1 MSGCDQCVVRARG
14 FGNVLQFRKAQ
25 MVLKRFLSITCVCL
39 AAVCTVGAEAGDKVV
54 APKDG
59 VIHLFNGKNLDGL
72 YVWNRGTEYEDPKK
86 IFTVKD
92 GMLHI
97 SGDGYGGL
105 ITKKDY
111 RDYHMVIEFKWGGK
125 TWGKRED
132 RARDSGVLIHC
143 HGPDG
148 GYGNTWMASI
158 EAQII
163 EGGVGDIL
171 VLTGKDPKTGA
182 TLPTSLTTTIKK
194 DRDGE
199 KVWDKDG
206 EEITLSSGRINWWG
220 RDPDWADKVGFRGKD
235 DVESEFGEWTRMD
248 VICDGGKIKYLVN
261 GVVVNGGYDAKPD
274 HGKLLVQ
281 TEMAEM
287 WVRKWDLYPLGKAP
301 KYKKD

>member
-1 MSGCDQCVVRARG
+1 MH
-14 FGNVLQFRKAQ
+14 
-25 MVLKRFLSITCVCL
+25 LKRQLMISCFCL
-39 AAVCTVGAEAGDKVV
+39 AAVFAVNVEAGEKVV

-59 VIHLFNGKNLDGL
+59 VIKLFNGKNLDGL
-72 YVWNRGTEYEDPKK
+72 YVWNRGTAYEDPRK

-111 RDYHMVIEFKWGGK
+111 RDYHMVIEFKWGEK
-125 TWGKRED
+125 TWGARKD
-132 RARDSGVLIHC
+132 RTRDSGVLFHC

-171 VLTGKDPKTGA
+171 VLTGKDPKTGEPI
-182 TLPTSLTTTIKK
+182 PTSLTTTITK

-199 KVWDKDG
+199 KVWKKGG

-220 RDPDWADKVGFRGKD
+220 RDPDWADKIGFRGKD
-235 DVESEFGEWTRMD
+235 DVESPLGEWTRMD
-248 VICDGGKIKYLVN
+248 VICDGGNIKYLVN
-261 GVVVNGGYDAKPD
+261 GIVVNAGSDAKPD

>member
-1 MSGCDQCVVRARG
+1 
-14 FGNVLQFRKAQ
+14 
-25 MVLKRFLSITCVCL
+25 MVLKRLLSITCVCL

-54 APKDG
+54 TPKDG

-72 YVWNRGTEYEDPKK
+72 YVWNRGTEYEDPKN

-97 SGDGYGGL
+97 LGNGYGGL

-171 VLTGKDPKTGA
+171 VLTGKDPKTGE
-182 TLPTSLTTTIKK
+182 TLPTSLTTKIKK

-261 GVVVNGGYDAKPD
+261 GVVVNAGYNAKPD

-301 KYKKD
+301 KYKKDKK

>member
-1 MSGCDQCVVRARG
+1 MH
-14 FGNVLQFRKAQ
+14 
-25 MVLKRFLSITCVCL
+25 LKRLLTIICVCL
-39 AAVCTVGAEAGDKVV
+39 AAVYTFNVEAGDKDKVV
-54 APKDG
+54 TPQDG
-59 VIHLFNGKNLDGL
+59 VIKLFNGKNLDGL
-72 YVWNRGTEYEDPKK
+72 YVWNRDTAYEDPRK

-105 ITKKDY
+105 ITKQDY
-111 RDYHMVIEFKWGGK
+111 RDYHMVIEFKWGEK
-125 TWGKRED
+125 TWGARKD

-148 GYGNTWMASI
+148 GYGKTWMASI

-171 VLTGKDPKTGA
+171 VLTGKDPETGEP
-182 TLPTSLTTTIKK
+182 LPTSLTTTITK

-199 KVWDKDG
+199 KVWKKGG
-206 EEITLSSGRINWWG
+206 EEITLSSGRINWFG

-248 VICDGGKIKYLVN
+248 VISKGGDIEYQVN
-261 GVVVNGGYDAKPD
+261 GVTVNAGSNAKPD

-301 KYKKD
+301 AYKK

>member
-1 MSGCDQCVVRARG
+1 MH
-14 FGNVLQFRKAQ
+14 
-25 MVLKRFLSITCVCL
+25 LKRLLTITCVCL
-39 AAVCTVGAEAGDKVV
+39 AAVYTLNVEAGDEDKVV
-54 APKDG
+54 TPQDG
-59 VIHLFNGKNLDGL
+59 VIKLFNGKNLDGL
-72 YVWNRGTEYEDPKK
+72 YVWNRDTAYEDPRK

-105 ITKKDY
+105 ITKQDY
-111 RDYHMVIEFKWGGK
+111 RDYHMVIEFKWGEK
-125 TWGKRED
+125 TWGARED

-171 VLTGKDPKTGA
+171 VLTGKDPKTGEP
-182 TLPTSLTTTIKK
+182 LPTSLTTTITK

-199 KVWDKDG
+199 KVWKKGG
-206 EEITLSSGRINWWG
+206 EEITLSSGRINWFG

-248 VICDGGKIKYLVN
+248 VISKGGDIEYQVN
-261 GVVVNGGYDAKPD
+261 GVTVNAGSNAKPD

-301 KYKKD
+301 VYKK

>member
-1 MSGCDQCVVRARG
+1 MH
-14 FGNVLQFRKAQ
+14 
-25 MVLKRFLSITCVCL
+25 LKRLLTITCVCL
-39 AAVCTVGAEAGDKVV
+39 AAVYTLNVEAGDEDKVV
-54 APKDG
+54 TPQDG
-59 VIHLFNGKNLDGL
+59 VIKLFNGKNLDGL
-72 YVWNRGTEYEDPKK
+72 YVWNRDTAYEDPRK

-105 ITKKDY
+105 ITKQDY
-111 RDYHMVIEFKWGGK
+111 RDYHMVIEFKWGEK
-125 TWGKRED
+125 TWGARED

-171 VLTGKDPKTGA
+171 VLTGKDPKTGEP
-182 TLPTSLTTTIKK
+182 LPTSLTTTITK

-199 KVWDKDG
+199 KVWKKGG
-206 EEITLSSGRINWWG
+206 EEITLSSGRINWFG
-220 RDPDWADKVGFRGKD
+220 RDPDWADKDGFRGKD

-248 VICDGGKIKYLVN
+248 VISKGGDIEYQVN
-261 GVVVNGGYDAKPD
+261 GVTVNAGSNAKPD

-301 KYKKD
+301 VYKK

>member
-1 MSGCDQCVVRARG
+1 MH
-14 FGNVLQFRKAQ
+14 
-25 MVLKRFLSITCVCL
+25 LKRLVTVVCL
-39 AAVCTVGAEAGDKVV
+39 CLSAIYTINAAAGDKVMS
-54 APKDG
+54 PKDG
-59 VIHLFNGKNLDGL
+59 VIKLFNGKNLDGL
-72 YVWNRGTEYEDPKK
+72 YVWNRGTEYEDPRK

-105 ITKKDY
+105 ITKNNF
-111 RDYHMVIEFKWGGK
+111 RDYHMVIEFKWGEK
-125 TWGKRED
+125 TWGARKD
-132 RARDSGVLIHC
+132 RTRDSGILFHC

-148 GYGNTWMASI
+148 GYGKTWMASI

-182 TLPTSLTTTIKK
+182 TIPTSFTSTITK

-199 KVWDKDG
+199 KVWKKGG

-220 RDPDWADKVGFRGKD
+220 RDPDWADKIGFRGKE
-235 DVESEFGEWTRMD
+235 DVESPYGEWTRMD
-248 VICDGGKIKYLVN
+248 VICKGGDVTVKVN
-261 GVVVNGGYDAKPD
+261 GVVVNGGTNAKPD

-301 KYKKD
+301 KYKK

>member
-1 MSGCDQCVVRARG
+1 
-14 FGNVLQFRKAQ
+14 

>member
-1 MSGCDQCVVRARG
+1 
-14 FGNVLQFRKAQ
+14 
-25 MVLKRFLSITCVCL
+25 MVLKRLLTITCVCL
-39 AAVCTVGAEAGDKVV
+39 AAVSAVGAEAGDKVIT
-54 APKDG
+54 PKDG

-72 YVWNRGTEYEDPKK
+72 YVWNRDTAYEDPRE

-105 ITKKDY
+105 ITKNDY
-111 RDYHMVIEFKWGGK
+111 RDYHMVIEFKWGEK

-171 VLTGKDPKTGA
+171 VLTGKDPKTGESI
-182 TLPTSLTTTIKK
+182 PTSLTTKITK

-199 KVWDKDG
+199 KVWKKDG
-206 EEITLSSGRINWWG
+206 EEITLSSGRINWFG

-235 DVESEFGEWTRMD
+235 DVESKFGEWTRMD
-248 VICDGGKIKYLVN
+248 VISKGGEIEYLVN
-261 GVVVNGGYDAKPD
+261 GVVVNAGYNAKPD

-287 WVRKWDLYPLGKAP
+287 WVRKWDLYPLGEAP

>member
-1 MSGCDQCVVRARG
+1 MH
-14 FGNVLQFRKAQ
+14 
-25 MVLKRFLSITCVCL
+25 LKRILTITCLCL
-39 AAVCTVGAEAGDKVV
+39 AAICTSHAAAGEKVV
-54 APKDG
+54 TPKDG
-59 VIHLFNGKNLDGL
+59 VIKLFNGKNLDGL
-72 YVWNRGTEYEDPKK
+72 YVWNRGTAYEDPRK

-111 RDYHMVIEFKWGGK
+111 RDYHMVIEFKWGEK
-125 TWGKRED
+125 TWGTRKD
-132 RARDSGVLIHC
+132 RTRDSGVLFHC

-182 TLPTSLTTTIKK
+182 PIPTSLTSTITK

-199 KVWDKDG
+199 KVWKKDG
-206 EEITLSSGRINWWG
+206 EEITISSGRINWWG
-220 RDPDWADKVGFRGKD
+220 RDPDWADKIGFRGKD
-235 DVESEFGEWTRMD
+235 DVESPLGEWTRMD
-248 VICDGGKIKYLVN
+248 VICKGGDIEYQVN
-261 GVVVNGGYDAKPD
+261 GVVVNAGSNAIPD

-301 KYKKD
+301 KYKK

>member
-1 MSGCDQCVVRARG
+1 MH
-14 FGNVLQFRKAQ
+14 
-25 MVLKRFLSITCVCL
+25 LKRFVTAVCL
-39 AAVCTVGAEAGDKVV
+39 CVSAIYTMNAEAGDKVLS
-54 APKDG
+54 PKDG
-59 VIHLFNGKNLDGL
+59 VIKLFNGKNLDGL
-72 YVWNRGTEYEDPKK
+72 YVWNRGTEYEDPRK

-125 TWGKRED
+125 TWGARKD
-132 RARDSGVLIHC
+132 RARDSGILFHC

-171 VLTGKDPKTGA
+171 VLTGKDPKTGK
-182 TLPTSLTTTIKK
+182 TIPTSFTTTITK

-199 KVWDKDG
+199 KVWKKSG
-206 EEITLSSGRINWWG
+206 EKITISSGRINWWG
-220 RDPDWADKVGFRGKD
+220 RDPDWADKVGFRGKE
-235 DVESEFGEWTRMD
+235 DVESPYGEWTRMD
-248 VICDGGKIKYLVN
+248 VICKGGDVTVKVN
-261 GVVVNGGYDAKPD
+261 GVVVNGGTNAKPD

-301 KYKKD
+301 KYQK

>member
-1 MSGCDQCVVRARG
+1 
-14 FGNVLQFRKAQ
+14 
-25 MVLKRFLSITCVCL
+25 
-39 AAVCTVGAEAGDKVV
+39 
-54 APKDG
+54 
-59 VIHLFNGKNLDGL
+59 
-72 YVWNRGTEYEDPKK
+72 
-86 IFTVKD
+86 
-92 GMLHI
+92 
-97 SGDGYGGL
+97 
-105 ITKKDY
+105 
-111 RDYHMVIEFKWGGK
+111 MVIEFKWGEK

-171 VLTGKDPKTGA
+171 VLTGKDPKTGEPI
-182 TLPTSLTTTIKK
+182 PTSLTTTITK

-199 KVWDKDG
+199 KVWKKGG

-235 DVESEFGEWTRMD
+235 DVESKFGEWTRMD

-261 GVVVNGGYDAKPD
+261 GVVVNAGSDAKPD

-301 KYKKD
+301 EYKK

>member
-1 MSGCDQCVVRARG
+1 MH
-14 FGNVLQFRKAQ
+14 
-25 MVLKRFLSITCVCL
+25 LKRQLMISCFCL
-39 AAVCTVGAEAGDKVV
+39 AAVFTVNVEAGEKVV

-59 VIHLFNGKNLDGL
+59 VIKLFNGKNLDGL
-72 YVWNRGTEYEDPKK
+72 YVWNRGTEYEDPRK

-111 RDYHMVIEFKWGGK
+111 RDYHMVIEFKWGEK
-125 TWGKRED
+125 TWGARKD
-132 RARDSGVLIHC
+132 RTRDSGVLFHC

-148 GYGNTWMASI
+148 GYGSTWMASI

-182 TLPTSLTTTIKK
+182 TIPTSLTSTITK

-199 KVWDKDG
+199 KVWK
-206 EEITLSSGRINWWG
+206 
-220 RDPDWADKVGFRGKD
+220 K
-235 DVESEFGEWTRMD
+235 
-248 VICDGGKIKYLVN
+248 GG
-261 GVVVNGGYDAKPD
+261 
-274 HGKLLVQ
+274 
-281 TEMAEM
+281 
-287 WVRKWDLYPLGKAP
+287 
-301 KYKKD
+301 

>member
-1 MSGCDQCVVRARG
+1 
-14 FGNVLQFRKAQ
+14 
-25 MVLKRFLSITCVCL
+25 MVLKRLLTITCLCL
-39 AAVCTVGAEAGDKVV
+39 AAVCTVAAEAGDKEKVIT
-54 APKDG
+54 PKDG

-72 YVWNRGTEYEDPKK
+72 YVWNRGTAYEDPKN

-97 SGDGYGGL
+97 LGDGYGGL
-105 ITKKDY
+105 ITKNNY

-171 VLTGKDPKTGA
+171 VLTGKDPKTGEPI
-182 TLPTSLTTTIKK
+182 PTSLTTRIKK

-248 VICDGGKIKYLVN
+248 VISDGDKIQYLVN
-261 GVVVNGGYDAKPD
+261 GVVVNEGYHAKPD
-274 HGKLLVQ
+274 YGKLLVQ

>member
-1 MSGCDQCVVRARG
+1 MH
-14 FGNVLQFRKAQ
+14 
-25 MVLKRFLSITCVCL
+25 LKRLLAITCVCL
-39 AAVCTVGAEAGDKVV
+39 AAVCTLKNVEAGEKVV
-54 APKDG
+54 TPQDG
-59 VIHLFNGKNLDGL
+59 VIKLFNGKNLDGL
-72 YVWNRGTEYEDPKK
+72 YVWNRGTAYEDPRK

-111 RDYHMVIEFKWGGK
+111 RDYHMVIEFKWGEK

-132 RARDSGVLIHC
+132 RARDSGVLFHC

-148 GYGNTWMASI
+148 GYGDTWMASI

-171 VLTGKDPKTGA
+171 VLTGKDPKTGEPI
-182 TLPTSLTTTIKK
+182 PTSLSSTITK

-199 KVWDKDG
+199 KVWKKGG
-206 EEITLSSGRINWWG
+206 EEITLSSGRINWFG

-235 DVESEFGEWTRMD
+235 DVESKFGEWTRMD
-248 VICDGGKIKYLVN
+248 VICKGGDIEYKVN
-261 GVVVNGGYDAKPD
+261 GVTVNGGSNAKPD

-301 KYKKD
+301 KYKK

>member
-1 MSGCDQCVVRARG
+1 
-14 FGNVLQFRKAQ
+14 
-25 MVLKRFLSITCVCL
+25 MVLKRLLSITCVCL

-54 APKDG
+54 TPKDG
-59 VIHLFNGKNLDGL
+59 VTHLFNGKNLDGL
-72 YVWNRGTEYEDPKK
+72 YVWNRGTAYEDPRK

-111 RDYHMVIEFKWGGK
+111 RDYHMVIEFKWGEK

-171 VLTGKDPKTGA
+171 VLTGKDPKTGEPI
-182 TLPTSLTTTIKK
+182 PTSLTTTITK

-199 KVWDKDG
+199 KVWKKGG
-206 EEITLSSGRINWWG
+206 EEITLSSGRINWFG

-235 DVESEFGEWTRMD
+235 DVESKFGEWTRMD
-248 VICDGGKIKYLVN
+248 VISKGGDIEYLVN
-261 GVVVNGGYDAKPD
+261 GVVVNAGSNAKPD

-301 KYKKD
+301 QYKK